1 MAPRVQTIRKWRHL
15 TVWLS
20 LMGFKLLPLG
30 TNMSYIHSSAC
41 RRNFWHVWSLS
52 AKECHQ
58 KNKKLLVNGLRKR
71 KWSSLEVG
79 HRTLSICLPIVLCT
93 CCSIKGYTQVT
104 ARTIYK
110 GNIHCIQKISRQTFE
125 IYFEM
130 VSYICVIFSRA
141 ALPRAAYLFTK
152 RDLCLHMPEMLIHID
167 SCYTCIL
174 GKRWKRLW
182 RIAGS
187 FRNAWFGDLAFS
199 TVQDIGHP

>member
-20 LMGFKLLPLG
+20 LMGFNLLLLG

-104 ARTIYK
+104 ARTSLPEQFIK
-110 GNIHCIQKISRQTFE
+110 GTHTAFRKSQDKLLRYILRWFHIFALFSQGLLCPGLHISSQSGTCVYICPRC
-125 IYFEM
+125 
-130 VSYICVIFSRA
+130 SYILIRA
-141 ALPRAAYLFTK
+141 IRA
-152 RDLCLHMPEMLIHID
+152 
-167 SCYTCIL
+167 S
-174 GKRWKRLW
+174 
-182 RIAGS
+182 
-187 FRNAWFGDLAFS
+187 
-199 TVQDIGHP
+199 